1 MGCGTLLIC
10 GEIYEYDIRQD
21 LLFDLSNIAA
31 KVDRKDSGNTVT

>member
-10 GEIYEYDIRQD
+10 GEIYEYDRQD